1 MFVFLGIRETDHS
14 DNNKRKKG
22 LEQKKKSWCKI
33 FYQGYY
39 IIWSY
44 NYFYGNCD
52 IKKPSLKMSF
62 FEIFQHQG

>member
-33 FYQGYY
+33 FY
-39 IIWSY
+39 
-44 NYFYGNCD
+44 
-52 IKKPSLKMSF
+52 
-62 FEIFQHQG
+62 